1 MPTKSP
7 LSATQIWKP
16 TRISISGNLKPK
28 IWSLNAIV
36 NIWCFYKSTWLDL
49 LLIQNRAAKM
59 PLMETKKISL
69 DDNWVTIRQWKY
81 FASNIH
87 EFISF
92 YAQNIDSSD
101 PDYPA
106 THFWQTMN
114 IGSQNYPG
122 FRDSWRKE
130 KELALNPGKRLVA
143 KNAERVTFLVKS
155 WMGQASTVT
164 QVRHIVSQ
172 KKLKFKIW

>member
-1 MPTKSP
+1 
-7 LSATQIWKP
+7 
-16 TRISISGNLKPK
+16 
-28 IWSLNAIV
+28 
-36 NIWCFYKSTWLDL
+36 
-49 LLIQNRAAKM
+49 M
-59 PLMETKKISL
+59 PLMETKKIAL
-69 DDNWVTIRQWKY
+69 DDNWVTIRQWKD
-81 FASNIH
+81 FVSNIH

-92 YAQNIDSSD
+92 YAQNIDSRD

-143 KNAERVTFLVKS
+143 KNAKRVTFLVKS

-164 QVRHIVSQ
+164 QLRHIVSQ
-172 KKLKFKIW
+172 KSSNLEYGSKNVCFYIL